1 MYEIKGKFKGVTET
15 IETEIETN
23 KEAKYLLK
31 EYQLAFGRSWDLWI
45 SYTSNRS

>member
-1 MYEIKGKFKGVTET
+1 MYEIKGTFKGVTET

-45 SYTSNRS
+45 CKTDLKS